1 MQPNSFGPTSGE
13 PKWPNPFGPT
23 LGDRTP
29 QRALAEPTSNRS
41 PSIGQPSFFG
51 PLSGRTLQM
60 ADPSA
65 RRTPPASPS
74 AELCYKSELHWTNC
88 RLQQDR
94 TAPSSPYRTPCG
106 PRLAGMAPT
115 IYRTTPSSPYRTPCG
130 PRLAGMAPTIY
141 RTMPSS
147 PYRTPCG
154 PRLAGMA
161 PTIYRTT
168 PSSPYQTPCCP
179 TTLCQTAQP
188 SPSTKLRYKRT
199 PPDILRLSSL
209 NSRLSKLS
217 STSLSSGTHS
227 EHSITVG
234 RKLT

>member
-1 MQPNSFGPTSGE
+1 MDSKRLDFFGRRTPPRRPFGHPSSSRVFPSAELSYEPEPIRTPRPNSFGPTSGE

-41 PSIGQPSFFG
+41 PSTGQPSFFG
-51 PLSGRTLQM
+51 PLSGRTPRQPSRGRTLQM

-106 PRLAGMAPT
+106 PRLASMAPT
-115 IYRTTPSSPYRTPCG
+115 IHRTTPSSPYRTPCG
-130 PRLAGMAPTIY
+130 PRHASMAPTIH
-141 RTMPSS
+141 RTTPSS
-147 PYRTPCG
+147 PYRTPCR
-154 PRLAGMA
+154 P
-161 PTIYRTT
+161 TT
-168 PSSPYQTPCCP
+168 P
-179 TTLCQTAQP
+179 CQTA
-188 SPSTKLRYKRT
+188 
-199 PPDILRLSSL
+199 
-209 NSRLSKLS
+209 
-217 STSLSSGTHS
+217 
-227 EHSITVG
+227 
-234 RKLT
+234 